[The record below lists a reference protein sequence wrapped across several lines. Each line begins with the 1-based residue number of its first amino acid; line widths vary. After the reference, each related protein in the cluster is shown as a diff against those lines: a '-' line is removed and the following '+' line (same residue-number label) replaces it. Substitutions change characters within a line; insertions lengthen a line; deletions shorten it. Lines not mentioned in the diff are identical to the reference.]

1 MESYIKA
8 YYLPETQLEAWLRE
22 HNKVII
28 QSQDIVHVH
37 TLCLIRILALN
48 MVCNF
53 PGIFWEAAGSFGQL
67 DVAYQQEEQAAF
79 NSVD

>member
-1 MESYIKA
+1 MYTR
-8 YYLPETQLEAWLRE
+8 Y
-22 HNKVII
+22 V
-28 QSQDIVHVH
+28 V
-37 TLCLIRILALN
+37 RILALN